1 MIDMRNITPLPSGS
15 FRVRIEHGTDVL
27 GGTFASVDEA
37 IAVRDA
43 IKRQIADEEMIPIA
57 GASPRD
63 LGPKYLASR
72 SKNRSS
78 ADDEG
83 RWYKHVRDAAVALR
97 PVNAI
102 ETSDII
108 AWLAEL
114 EKKHTDYDPKV
125 HGKRAS
131 KPLSWQMRKHCL
143 NLFRGFFKWAIAN
156 DLAERNP
163 CAGVQVERE
172 DGDEDEGF
180 QDTWYLDANEQ
191 ARFLS
196 FFDAFEKWKER
207 AEKWIVAFALGTG
220 LRMSEQWCLHIADV
234 HVGDDE
240 LEPHIDVRYGS
251 FDKVKQRFRSPKGKK
266 GEKRTRR
273 VPLFGLALEAARE
286 WLKILPQ
293 YAPDNPL
300 GLMFPT
306 SEGRR
311 TKSGHLRDR
320 KPVKTW
326 KRVVMKFGAVGR
338 IGRRPWW
345 HLLRHTCASSLVSGW
360 WGERWALEHVRAILG
375 HTDIKTTQRYAHL
388 APDAV
393 QEIANAAHD
402 AWTASRHDAVTT
414 STAKGPQLAKIIGR
428 ARQDSNLRPT
438 APEARGSEVNAR
450 EFARRDG
457 AVTAI
462 RRALELIADR
472 DPRALA
478 MATAALETA
487 LDVFLDEASASPA
500 RTRRGAS

>member
-15 FRVRIEHGTDVL
+15 FRVRIEHGVDVL
-27 GGTFASVDEA
+27 GGTFATLEEA
-37 IAVRDA
+37 TSIRDA
-43 IKRQIADEEMIPIA
+43 IKRQIADEEMVPIA
-57 GASPRD
+57 GAAIRD
-63 LGPKYLASR
+63 LGPQFLASR
-72 SKNRSS
+72 SKNRTVE
-78 ADDEG
+78 DDEG
-83 RWYKHVRDAAVALR
+83 RWYMHVRDADIARR
-97 PVNAI
+97 PPRAN
-102 ETSDII
+102 ETSDVLE
-108 AWLAEL
+108 WLEEL
-114 EKKHTDYDPKV
+114 KKKKTAYDPQK
-125 HGKRAS
+125 HGKRTP
-131 KPLSWQMRKHCL
+131 KLLSWGMRRHCL
-143 NLFRGFFKWAIAN
+143 NLLRGFYKWALAN
-156 DLAERNP
+156 NLVDRNP

-191 ARFLS
+191 GRLLAI
-196 FFDAFEKWKER
+196 FDGFEKWKDR
-207 AEKWIVAFALGTG
+207 AEKHIVAFGMGTG

-251 FDKVKQRFRSPKGKK
+251 YDKIKQRFRSPKGKK

-320 KPVKTW
+320 KPPKTW
-326 KRVVMKFGAVGR
+326 KQLMMKFGAVAR

-393 QEIANAAHD
+393 QEIANAAHG
-402 AWTASRHDAVTT
+402 AWTASRHDAVTG
-414 STAKGPQLAKIIGR
+414 SAMRGPQLAKIIGR
-428 ARQDSNLRPT
+428 ATEDSNLRPT
-438 APEARGSEVNAR
+438 APEARGSSIKQPEN
-450 EFARRDG
+450 ARRDG